1 MRDQNRPR
9 DNRPANGTYRDR
21 VAGSPLT
28 PEVARARFSAWVER
42 ALEGARAQGL
52 TDREIQR
59 ISGVSTSTFHRWRLA
74 GIKGLPKMPQV
85 RAFAAATGARVE
97 DAMKALGMTDAD
109 PEPTPEPPLPRDVVT
124 IMRRLS
130 DPNTPESEREFIRM
144 TLQMLAE
151 RAGGRRRDSGQAA
164 G

>member
-1 MRDQNRPR
+1 
-9 DNRPANGTYRDR
+9 

-42 ALEGARAQGL
+42 ALEGARARGL

-59 ISGVSTSTFHRWRLA
+59 LSGVATSTFHRWRLA
-74 GIKGLPKMPQV
+74 EIKGLPKMPQV

-97 DAMKALGMTDAD
+97 DAMRALGMTDGD
-109 PEPTPEPPLPRDVVT
+109 PEPTPEPPLPRDVVV
-124 IMRRLS
+124 ILRRLA
-130 DPNTPESEREFIRM
+130 DPNVPEAEKQFIRM
-144 TLQMLAE
+144 TISMLAE
-151 RAGGRRRDSGQAA
+151 RAVARRREHGEDA